1 MMSWMIE
8 GLKNMLCYIPN
19 NSKIKEGSLSL
30 SKRSIQ
36 RFWKEEVPVI
46 PIPPT
51 IEGRKGWLHSGHFE
65 RGGERVDY
73 VVRLDKYVLWLR
85 YKGDERLYRGWQ
97 SVILHRKYD
106 RNGIYWSGSCP
117 FCCSQT
123 YDLMFYDRSLRCSN
137 CLELRS
143 RSDRQNRLTEDLR
156 RSIRNGDL
164 SKVSRSL
171 QGSYSDVFRAQLA
184 MELSGLAPVRFSSK
198 SVGSW
203 DQVRYRSIR

>member
-1 MMSWMIE
+1 M
-8 GLKNMLCYIPN
+8 
-19 NSKIKEGSLSL
+19 
-30 SKRSIQ
+30 
-36 RFWKEEVPVI
+36 
-46 PIPPT
+46 
-51 IEGRKGWLHSGHFE
+51 
-65 RGGERVDY
+65 
-73 VVRLDKYVLWLR
+73 DKYVLWLR

>member
-1 MMSWMIE
+1 
-8 GLKNMLCYIPN
+8 
-19 NSKIKEGSLSL
+19 LSL
-30 SKRSIQ
+30 SKRRKQ

-73 VVRLDKYVLWLR
+73 VVRLDKYVLWVR
-85 YKGDERLYRGWQ
+85 YKGDERLHSGWQ

-123 YDLMFYDRSLRCSN
+123 YELMFYDRSIRCKN

-143 RSDRQNRLTEDLR
+143 RSDRQHRLTEDLR

-198 SVGSW
+198 LVGDWS
-203 DQVRYRSIR
+203 QVRYRSIR